1 MRVNLSLTCTG
12 RAMNQTLATLPGGRA
27 FDPGRPRWRG
37 PLDAEELAWCR
48 ANGVAL
54 GYDPA
59 QIGWVALAPAAAA
72 EAAPDEGPDEAPDEA
87 PDAAPDA
94 APEEALRLRPWRA
107 EDAPDFRALLDDPEI
122 WRHLPEP
129 YPAPLTAALAADLI
143 ALAALPHH
151 DVRAIER
158 GERAGGPGP
167 ARLPAR
173 RGGPPERRDQ
183 LLARPAV
190 VGQGDRERGDPP
202 LHRALLRRAPR
213 PRGDLRPGAS
223 RQRGLGARRRAGRL
237 PRRGPGAGRSRDPDL
252 PPAPERRAR
261 LTRPPPGPAATRKTD
276 RSGPVRPRARTR

>member
-158 GERAGGPGP
+158 GGAPVGQVRLAFPPGAADRRSGEISYWLGRRWWGRGIASAAIRRFTGLCFAERPDLEAIFARVHRDNAASARAVARAGYRDEGP
-167 ARLPAR
+167 APDDPAIR
-173 RGGPPERRDQ
+173 IF
-183 LLARPAV
+183 
-190 VGQGDRERGDPP
+190 
-202 LHRALLRRAPR
+202 
-213 PRGDLRPGAS
+213 
-223 RQRGLGARRRAGRL
+223 RRR
-237 PRRGPGAGRSRDPDL
+237 
-252 PPAPERRAR
+252 
-261 LTRPPPGPAATRKTD
+261 
-276 RSGPVRPRARTR
+276 RSGGRA